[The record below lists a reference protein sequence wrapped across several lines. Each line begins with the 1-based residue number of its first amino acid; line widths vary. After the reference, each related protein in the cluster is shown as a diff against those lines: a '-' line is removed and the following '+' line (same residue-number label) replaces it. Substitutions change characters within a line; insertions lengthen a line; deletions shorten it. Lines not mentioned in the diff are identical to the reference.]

1 MDEWTNQRTRSKEE
15 LEAATAASEE
25 AATAA
30 IEAAAAAEDDAGAQ
44 KEALEQLKALL
55 EESRGR
61 TRELG
66 KQLQASR
73 VKCNTLEAEL
83 EARDPNSRK
92 NKAKAKQQA
101 SKEASKPQIT
111 DGQKQHALDEVV
123 IKLTGD
129 AARRGLRPK
138 SKIAS
143 KRR

>member
-30 IEAAAAAEDDAGAQ
+30 IEAAAAAEDDVGAQ

-92 NKAKAKQQA
+92 NKAKAKQDKFM
-101 SKEASKPQIT
+101 SEATFKI
-111 DGQKQHALDEVV
+111 GGGKN
-123 IKLTGD
+123 KKKKKK
-129 AARRGLRPK
+129 RRG
-138 SKIAS
+138 
-143 KRR
+143 